1 MTCIWTILSM
11 TKKSNFH
18 CNYSFRVSITCVYG
32 NSGRRTGCFALVPNN
47 YRHGMVVIYSKENQ
61 KIGQIEFK
69 DMKKKNLFR
78 ILFSVTIILLV
89 PLVAM
94 QFTKEVNWDILDFA
108 LMGVLLTSAYFI
120 CELVWRKVKN
130 IKSRIIIC
138 ATILFVLV
146 LFWIELAV
154 GIFGTPLAGY

>member
-1 MTCIWTILSM
+1 
-11 TKKSNFH
+11 
-18 CNYSFRVSITCVYG
+18 
-32 NSGRRTGCFALVPNN
+32 
-47 YRHGMVVIYSKENQ
+47 MVVIYSKENQ

-146 LFWIELAV
+146 LFSIELAV